1 MNLCTK
7 KTDSQKY
14 KTNFWLPKVWGG
26 MDKLEA

>member
-1 MNLCTK
+1 MNLCMK
-7 KTDSQKY
+7 QTDSQTY